1 MYNAQT
7 GRTYNN
13 DLQSFIDRL
22 LQHAHWV
29 LFLILEVLSGWMLFR
44 FNAYQGSVWFT
55 QANAVAGKVLDYE
68 AKLLQFIHLK
78 DLNVQLTQNI
88 LQLQQENDSIRTLLA
103 QLTQDS
109 SYTQKVQTELLADE
123 KLIPAHVI
131 SNSIKQKDNYITLD
145 KGSKDGIRT
154 EMGVVSG
161 TGIVGI
167 TYLVS
172 RHYSMVL
179 PILNTHSNISCRL
192 RGTNYFGSLKWNGG
206 SPLQAYMDDIP
217 RHARCKIGDI
227 VETSGFSSV
236 FPAGIFVGKV
246 IQIKNSK
253 DGLSYRL
260 EVQLSTDLAQIR
272 DVCIISNSRQAELD
286 SLQRQAK

>member
-1 MYNAQT
+1 M
-7 GRTYNN
+7 
-13 DLQSFIDRL
+13 
-22 LQHAHWV
+22 

-55 QANAVAGKVLDYE
+55 QANAVAGQVLDYE

-78 DLNVQLTQNI
+78 DLNGQLTHDI
-88 LQLQQENDSIRTLLA
+88 LQLQQENDSMRTLLA

-109 SYTQKVQTELLADE
+109 SYTQKIQADLLAGE

-131 SNSIKQKDNYITLD
+131 SNSIKQKDNFITLD

-172 RHYSMVL
+172 NHFSVVL

-192 RGTNYFGSLKWNGG
+192 RGTNYFGSLKWSGG

-217 RHARCKIGDI
+217 RHARCKIGDV

-246 IQIKNSK
+246 IQINNSK

-260 EVQLSTDLAQIR
+260 EVQLSTDLAKIR
-272 DVCIISNSRQAELD
+272 DVCIVSNSRQAELD

>member
-1 MYNAQT
+1 
-7 GRTYNN
+7 
-13 DLQSFIDRL
+13 
-22 LQHAHWV
+22 
-29 LFLILEVLSGWMLFR
+29 MLFR

-55 QANAVAGKVLDYE
+55 QANAVAGQVLDYE

-78 DLNVQLTQNI
+78 DLNGQLTQDI
-88 LQLQQENDSIRTLLA
+88 LQLQQENDSMRTLLA
-103 QLTQDS
+103 QLIQDS
-109 SYTQKVQTELLADE
+109 SYTQKIQANLLAGE

-131 SNSIKQKDNYITLD
+131 SNSIKQKDNFITLD

-172 RHYSMVL
+172 NHFSVVL

-192 RGTNYFGSLKWNGG
+192 RGTNYFGSLKWSGG

-217 RHARCKIGDI
+217 RHARCKIGDV

-246 IQIKNSK
+246 IQINNSK

-260 EVQLSTDLAQIR
+260 EVQLSTDLAKIR
-272 DVCIISNSRQAELD
+272 DVCIVSNSRQAELD

>member
-1 MYNAQT
+1 M
-7 GRTYNN
+7 
-13 DLQSFIDRL
+13 
-22 LQHAHWV
+22 

-55 QANAVAGKVLDYE
+55 QANAVAGQVLDYE

-78 DLNVQLTQNI
+78 DLNGQLTQDI
-88 LQLQQENDSIRTLLA
+88 LQLQQENDSMRTLLA
-103 QLTQDS
+103 QLIQDS
-109 SYTQKVQTELLADE
+109 SYTQKIQANLLAGE

-131 SNSIKQKDNYITLD
+131 SNSIKQKDNFITLD

-172 RHYSMVL
+172 NHFSVVL

-192 RGTNYFGSLKWNGG
+192 RGTNYFGSLKWSGG

-217 RHARCKIGDI
+217 RHARCKIGDV

-246 IQIKNSK
+246 IQINNSK

-260 EVQLSTDLAQIR
+260 EVQLSTDLAKIR
-272 DVCIISNSRQAELD
+272 DVCIVSNSRQAELD

>member
-1 MYNAQT
+1 M
-7 GRTYNN
+7 
-13 DLQSFIDRL
+13 QSFIDRL
-22 LQHAHWV
+22 LQYAHWV
-29 LFLILEVLSGWMLFR
+29 LFLILEILSGWMLFR

-55 QANAVAGKVLDYE
+55 QANAVAGQVLDYE

-78 DLNVQLTQNI
+78 DLNGQLTQDI
-88 LQLQQENDSIRTLLA
+88 LQLQQENDSMRTLLA

-109 SYTQKVQTELLADE
+109 SYTQKIQADLLAGE

-131 SNSIKQKDNYITLD
+131 SNSIKQKDNFITLD

-172 RHYSMVL
+172 NHFSVVL

-192 RGTNYFGSLKWNGG
+192 RGTNYFGSLKWSGG

-217 RHARCKIGDI
+217 RHARCKIGDV

-246 IQIKNSK
+246 IQINNSK

-260 EVQLSTDLAQIR
+260 EVQLSTDLAKIR
-272 DVCIISNSRQAELD
+272 DVCIVSNSRQAELD

>member
-1 MYNAQT
+1 M
-7 GRTYNN
+7 
-13 DLQSFIDRL
+13 
-22 LQHAHWV
+22 

-55 QANAVAGKVLDYE
+55 QANAVAGQVLDYE

-78 DLNVQLTQNI
+78 DLNGQLTQDI
-88 LQLQQENDSIRTLLA
+88 LQLQQENDSMRTLLA

-109 SYTQKVQTELLADE
+109 SYTQKIQADLLAGE

-131 SNSIKQKDNYITLD
+131 SNSIKQKDNFITLD

-172 RHYSMVL
+172 NHFSVVL

-192 RGTNYFGSLKWNGG
+192 RGTNYFGSLKWSGG

-217 RHARCKIGDI
+217 RHARCKIGDV

-246 IQIKNSK
+246 IQINNSK

-260 EVQLSTDLAQIR
+260 EVQLSTDLAKIR
-272 DVCIISNSRQAELD
+272 DVCRVSNSRQAELD

>member
-1 MYNAQT
+1 
-7 GRTYNN
+7 
-13 DLQSFIDRL
+13 
-22 LQHAHWV
+22 
-29 LFLILEVLSGWMLFR
+29 MLFR

-123 KLIPAHVI
+123 KLIPAHII

-172 RHYSMVL
+172 NHFSVVL

-192 RGTNYFGSLKWNGG
+192 RGTNYFGSLKWSGG

-217 RHARCKIGDI
+217 RHARCKIGDV

-246 IQIKNSK
+246 IQINNSK

-260 EVQLSTDLAQIR
+260 EVQLSTDLAKIR
-272 DVCIISNSRQAELD
+272 DVCIVSNSRQAELD

>member
-1 MYNAQT
+1 M
-7 GRTYNN
+7 
-13 DLQSFIDRL
+13 QSFIDRL
-22 LQHAHWV
+22 LQYAHWV

-55 QANAVAGKVLDYE
+55 QANAVAGQVLDYE

-78 DLNVQLTQNI
+78 DLNGQLTQDI
-88 LQLQQENDSIRTLLA
+88 LQLQQENDSMRTLLA

-109 SYTQKVQTELLADE
+109 SYTQKIQADLLAGE

-131 SNSIKQKDNYITLD
+131 SNSIKQKDNFITLD

-172 RHYSMVL
+172 NHFSVVL

-192 RGTNYFGSLKWNGG
+192 RGTNYFGSLKWSGG

-217 RHARCKIGDI
+217 RHARCKIGDV

-246 IQIKNSK
+246 IQINNSK

-260 EVQLSTDLAQIR
+260 EVQLSTDLAKIR
-272 DVCIISNSRQAELD
+272 DVCIVSNSRQAELD

>member
-1 MYNAQT
+1 M
-7 GRTYNN
+7 RT
-13 DLQSFIDRL
+13 Q
-22 LQHAHWV
+22 
-29 LFLILEVLSGWMLFR
+29 
-44 FNAYQGSVWFT
+44 
-55 QANAVAGKVLDYE
+55 
-68 AKLLQFIHLK
+68 
-78 DLNVQLTQNI
+78 
-88 LQLQQENDSIRTLLA
+88 LA

-109 SYTQKVQTELLADE
+109 SYTQKVQAELLNGE

-131 SNSIKQKDNYITLD
+131 SNSIKQKDNFITLD
-145 KGSKDGIRT
+145 KGLKDGIRT

-172 RHYSMVL
+172 NHFSVVL
-179 PILNTHSNISCRL
+179 PILNSHSNISCRL
-192 RGTNYFGSLKWNGG
+192 RGTNYFGSLKWDGG

-246 IQIKNSK
+246 IQVKNSK

-272 DVCIISNSRQAELD
+272 DVRIVSNSRQAELD
-286 SLQRQAK
+286 SLQRQVK

>member
-1 MYNAQT
+1 M
-7 GRTYNN
+7 
-13 DLQSFIDRL
+13 
-22 LQHAHWV
+22 

-55 QANAVAGKVLDYE
+55 QANAVAGQVLDYE
-68 AKLLQFIHLK
+68 ANLLQFIHLK
-78 DLNVQLTQNI
+78 DLNGQLTQGI
-88 LQLQQENDSIRTLLA
+88 LQLQQENDSMRTLLM

-109 SYTQKVQTELLADE
+109 SYTQKIQADLLAGE

-131 SNSIKQKDNYITLD
+131 SNSIKQKDNFITLD

-172 RHYSMVL
+172 NHFSVVL

-192 RGTNYFGSLKWNGG
+192 RGTNYFGSLKWSGG

-217 RHARCKIGDI
+217 RHARCKIGDV

-246 IQIKNSK
+246 IQINNSK

-260 EVQLSTDLAQIR
+260 EVQLSTDLAKIR
-272 DVCIISNSRQAELD
+272 DVCIVSNSRQAELD

>member
-1 MYNAQT
+1 M
-7 GRTYNN
+7 
-13 DLQSFIDRL
+13 
-22 LQHAHWV
+22 

-55 QANAVAGKVLDYE
+55 QANAVAGQVLDYK

-78 DLNVQLTQNI
+78 DLNGQLTQDI
-88 LQLQQENDSIRTLLA
+88 LQLQQENDSMRTLLA

-109 SYTQKVQTELLADE
+109 SYTQKIQADLLAGE

-131 SNSIKQKDNYITLD
+131 SNSIKQKDNFITLD

-172 RHYSMVL
+172 NHFSVVL

-192 RGTNYFGSLKWNGG
+192 RGTNYFGSLKWSGG

-217 RHARCKIGDI
+217 RHARCKIGDV

-246 IQIKNSK
+246 IQINNSK

-260 EVQLSTDLAQIR
+260 EVQLSTDLAKIR
-272 DVCIISNSRQAELD
+272 DVCIVSNSRQAELD

>member
-1 MYNAQT
+1 M
-7 GRTYNN
+7 
-13 DLQSFIDRL
+13 QSFIDRL
-22 LQHAHWV
+22 LQYAHWV

-55 QANAVAGKVLDYE
+55 QANAVAGQVLDYE

-78 DLNVQLTQNI
+78 DLNGQLTQDI
-88 LQLQQENDSIRTLLA
+88 LQLQQENDSMRTLLA

-109 SYTQKVQTELLADE
+109 SYTQKIQADLLAGE

-131 SNSIKQKDNYITLD
+131 SNSIKQKDNFITLD

-172 RHYSMVL
+172 NHFSVVL
-179 PILNTHSNISCRL
+179 PILNTHSNIRCRL
-192 RGTNYFGSLKWNGG
+192 RGTNYFGSLKWSGG

-217 RHARCKIGDI
+217 RHARCKIGDV

-246 IQIKNSK
+246 IQIN
-253 DGLSYRL
+253 
-260 EVQLSTDLAQIR
+260 
-272 DVCIISNSRQAELD
+272 
-286 SLQRQAK
+286 

>member
-1 MYNAQT
+1 
-7 GRTYNN
+7 
-13 DLQSFIDRL
+13 LQSFIDRL
-22 LQHAHWV
+22 LQYAHWV

-55 QANAVAGKVLDYE
+55 QANAMAGQVLDYE

-78 DLNVQLTQNI
+78 DLNGQLTQDI
-88 LQLQQENDSIRTLLA
+88 LQLQQENDSMRTLLA

-109 SYTQKVQTELLADE
+109 SYTQKIQADLLAGE

-131 SNSIKQKDNYITLD
+131 SNSIKQKDNFITLD

-172 RHYSMVL
+172 NHFSVVL

-192 RGTNYFGSLKWNGG
+192 RGTNYFGSLKWSGG

-217 RHARCKIGDI
+217 RHARCKIGDV

-246 IQIKNSK
+246 IQINNSK

-260 EVQLSTDLAQIR
+260 EVQLSTDLAKIR
-272 DVCIISNSRQAELD
+272 DVCIVSNSRQAELD

>member
-1 MYNAQT
+1 M
-7 GRTYNN
+7 
-13 DLQSFIDRL
+13 QSFIDRL
-22 LQHAHWV
+22 LQYAHWV
-29 LFLILEVLSGWMLFR
+29 LFLVLEVLSGWMLFR

-55 QANAVAGKVLDYE
+55 QANAVAGQVLDYE

-78 DLNVQLTQNI
+78 DLNGQLTQDI
-88 LQLQQENDSIRTLLA
+88 LQLQQENDSMRTLLM

-109 SYTQKVQTELLADE
+109 SYTQKIQADLLAGE

-131 SNSIKQKDNYITLD
+131 SNSIKQKDNFITLD

-172 RHYSMVL
+172 NHYSVVL

-192 RGTNYFGSLKWNGG
+192 RGTNYFGSLKWSGG

-217 RHARCKIGDI
+217 RHARCKIGDV

-246 IQIKNSK
+246 IQINNSK

-260 EVQLSTDLAQIR
+260 EVQLSTDLAKIR
-272 DVCIISNSRQAELD
+272 DVCIVSNSRQAELD

>member
-1 MYNAQT
+1 
-7 GRTYNN
+7 
-13 DLQSFIDRL
+13 
-22 LQHAHWV
+22 
-29 LFLILEVLSGWMLFR
+29 MLFR

-55 QANAVAGKVLDYE
+55 QANAVAGQVLDYE

-78 DLNVQLTQNI
+78 DLNGQLTQDI
-88 LQLQQENDSIRTLLA
+88 LQLQQENDSMRTLLA

-109 SYTQKVQTELLADE
+109 SYTQKIQADLLAGE

-131 SNSIKQKDNYITLD
+131 SNSIKQKDNFITLD

-172 RHYSMVL
+172 NHYSVVL

-192 RGTNYFGSLKWNGG
+192 RGTNYFGSLKWSGG

-217 RHARCKIGDI
+217 RHARCKIGDV

-246 IQIKNSK
+246 IQINNSK

-272 DVCIISNSRQAELD
+272 DVCIVSNSLQAELD

>member
-1 MYNAQT
+1 M
-7 GRTYNN
+7 
-13 DLQSFIDRL
+13 QSFIDRL
-22 LQHAHWV
+22 LQYAHWV

-55 QANAVAGKVLDYE
+55 QANAVAGQVLDYE

-78 DLNVQLTQNI
+78 DLNGQLTQDI
-88 LQLQQENDSIRTLLA
+88 LQLQQENDSMRTLLV

-109 SYTQKVQTELLADE
+109 SYTQKIQADLLAGE

-131 SNSIKQKDNYITLD
+131 SNSIKQKDNFITLD

-172 RHYSMVL
+172 NHFSVVL

-192 RGTNYFGSLKWNGG
+192 RGTNYFGSLKWSGG

-217 RHARCKIGDI
+217 RHARCKIGDV

-246 IQIKNSK
+246 IQINNSK

-260 EVQLSTDLAQIR
+260 EVQLSTDLAKIR
-272 DVCIISNSRQAELD
+272 DVCIVSNSRQAELD

>member
-1 MYNAQT
+1 M
-7 GRTYNN
+7 
-13 DLQSFIDRL
+13 
-22 LQHAHWV
+22 

-55 QANAVAGKVLDYE
+55 QANAVAGQVLDYE

-78 DLNVQLTQNI
+78 DQNGQLTQDI
-88 LQLQQENDSIRTLLA
+88 LQLQQENDSMRTLLA

-109 SYTQKVQTELLADE
+109 SYTQKIQADLLAGE

-131 SNSIKQKDNYITLD
+131 SNSIKQKDNFITLD

-172 RHYSMVL
+172 NHFSVVL

-192 RGTNYFGSLKWNGG
+192 RGTNYFGSLKWSGG

-217 RHARCKIGDI
+217 RHARCKIGDV

-246 IQIKNSK
+246 IQINNSK

-260 EVQLSTDLAQIR
+260 EVQLSTDLAKIR
-272 DVCIISNSRQAELD
+272 DVCIVSNSRQAELD

>member
-1 MYNAQT
+1 
-7 GRTYNN
+7 
-13 DLQSFIDRL
+13 
-22 LQHAHWV
+22 
-29 LFLILEVLSGWMLFR
+29 MLFR

-55 QANAVAGKVLDYE
+55 QANAVAGYVLDYQ
-68 AKLLQFIHLK
+68 AKILQFVHLK
-78 DLNVQLTQNI
+78 DQNSQLTEDI
-88 LQLQQENDSIRTLLA
+88 LLLQQENESMRTQLA

-109 SYTQKVQTELLADE
+109 SYTQKVQAELLNGE

-131 SNSIKQKDNYITLD
+131 SNSIKQKDNFITLD
-145 KGSKDGIRT
+145 KGLKDGIRT

-172 RHYSMVL
+172 NHFSVVL
-179 PILNTHSNISCRL
+179 PILNSHSNISCRL
-192 RGTNYFGSLKWNGG
+192 RGTNYFGSLKWDGG

-246 IQIKNSK
+246 IQVKNSK

-272 DVCIISNSRQAELD
+272 DVRIVSNSRQAELD
-286 SLQRQAK
+286 SLQRQVK

>member
-1 MYNAQT
+1 M
-7 GRTYNN
+7 
-13 DLQSFIDRL
+13 
-22 LQHAHWV
+22 
-29 LFLILEVLSGWMLFR
+29 LFLILEALSGWMLFR

-55 QANAVAGKVLDYE
+55 QANAVAGQVLDYE

-78 DLNVQLTQNI
+78 DLNGQLTQDI
-88 LQLQQENDSIRTLLA
+88 LQLQQENDSMRTLLA

-109 SYTQKVQTELLADE
+109 SYTQKIQADLLAGE

-131 SNSIKQKDNYITLD
+131 SNSIKQKDNFITLD

-172 RHYSMVL
+172 NHFSVVL

-192 RGTNYFGSLKWNGG
+192 RGTNYFGSLKWSGG

-217 RHARCKIGDI
+217 RHARCKIGDV

-246 IQIKNSK
+246 IQINNSK

-260 EVQLSTDLAQIR
+260 EVQLSTDLAKIR
-272 DVCIISNSRQAELD
+272 DVCIVSNSRQAELD

>member
-1 MYNAQT
+1 M
-7 GRTYNN
+7 
-13 DLQSFIDRL
+13 QSFIDRL
-22 LQHAHWV
+22 LQYAHWV

-55 QANAVAGKVLDYE
+55 QANAVAGQVLDYE

-78 DLNVQLTQNI
+78 DLNGQLTQDI
-88 LQLQQENDSIRTLLA
+88 LQLQQENDSMRTLLA
-103 QLTQDS
+103 QLIQDS
-109 SYTQKVQTELLADE
+109 SYTQKIQADLLAGE

-131 SNSIKQKDNYITLD
+131 SNSIKQKDNFITLD

-172 RHYSMVL
+172 NHFSVVL

-192 RGTNYFGSLKWNGG
+192 RGTNYFGSLKWSGG

-217 RHARCKIGDI
+217 RHARCKIGDV

-246 IQIKNSK
+246 IQINNSK

-260 EVQLSTDLAQIR
+260 EVQLSTDLAKIR
-272 DVCIISNSRQAELD
+272 DVCIVSNSRQAELD

>member
-1 MYNAQT
+1 
-7 GRTYNN
+7 
-13 DLQSFIDRL
+13 LQSFIDRL
-22 LQHAHWV
+22 LQYAHWV

-55 QANAVAGKVLDYE
+55 QANAVAGQVLDYE

-78 DLNVQLTQNI
+78 DLNGQLTQDI
-88 LQLQQENDSIRTLLA
+88 LQLQQENDSMRTLLA

-109 SYTQKVQTELLADE
+109 SYTQKIQADLLAGE

-131 SNSIKQKDNYITLD
+131 SNSIKQKDNFITLD
-145 KGSKDGIRT
+145 KGSKDGVRT

-172 RHYSMVL
+172 NHFSVVL

-192 RGTNYFGSLKWNGG
+192 RGTNYFGSLKWSGG

-217 RHARCKIGDI
+217 RHARCKIGDV

-246 IQIKNSK
+246 IQINNSK

-260 EVQLSTDLAQIR
+260 EVQLSTDLAKIR
-272 DVCIISNSRQAELD
+272 DVCIVSNSRQAELD

>member
-1 MYNAQT
+1 M
-7 GRTYNN
+7 
-13 DLQSFIDRL
+13 
-22 LQHAHWV
+22 

-55 QANAVAGKVLDYE
+55 QANAVAGQVLDYE

-78 DLNVQLTQNI
+78 DLNGQLTQDI
-88 LQLQQENDSIRTLLA
+88 LQLQQENESMRTLLA

-109 SYTQKVQTELLADE
+109 SYTQKIQADLLAGE

-131 SNSIKQKDNYITLD
+131 SNSIKQKDNFITLD

-172 RHYSMVL
+172 NHFSVVL

-192 RGTNYFGSLKWNGG
+192 RGTNYFGSLKWSGG

-217 RHARCKIGDI
+217 RHARCKIGDV

-246 IQIKNSK
+246 IQINNSK

-272 DVCIISNSRQAELD
+272 DVCIVSNSRQAELD

>member
-1 MYNAQT
+1 M
-7 GRTYNN
+7 
-13 DLQSFIDRL
+13 QSFIDRL
-22 LQHAHWV
+22 LQYAHWM

-55 QANAVAGKVLDYE
+55 QANAVAGQVLDYE

-78 DLNVQLTQNI
+78 NLNGQLTQDI
-88 LQLQQENDSIRTLLA
+88 LQLQQENDSMRTLLA

-109 SYTQKVQTELLADE
+109 SYTQKIQADLLAGE

-131 SNSIKQKDNYITLD
+131 SNSIKQKDNFITLD

-172 RHYSMVL
+172 NHFSVVL

-192 RGTNYFGSLKWNGG
+192 RGTNYFGSLKWSGG

-217 RHARCKIGDI
+217 RHARCKIGDV

-246 IQIKNSK
+246 IQINNSK

-260 EVQLSTDLAQIR
+260 EVQLSTDLAKIR
-272 DVCIISNSRQAELD
+272 DVCIVSNSRQAELD

>member
-1 MYNAQT
+1 MVQCPNR
-7 GRTYNN
+7 RTYNN

-22 LQHAHWV
+22 LQYAHWV

-55 QANAVAGKVLDYE
+55 QANAVAGQVLDYE

-78 DLNVQLTQNI
+78 DLNGQLTQDI
-88 LQLQQENDSIRTLLA
+88 LQLQQENDSMRTLLA

-109 SYTQKVQTELLADE
+109 SYTQKIQADLLAGE

-131 SNSIKQKDNYITLD
+131 SNSIKQKDNFITLD

-172 RHYSMVL
+172 NHFSVVL

-192 RGTNYFGSLKWNGG
+192 RGTNYFGSLKWSGG

-217 RHARCKIGDI
+217 RHARCKIGDV

-246 IQIKNSK
+246 IQINNSK

-260 EVQLSTDLAQIR
+260 EVQLSTDLAKIR
-272 DVCIISNSRQAELD
+272 DVCIVSNSRQAELD

>member
-1 MYNAQT
+1 
-7 GRTYNN
+7 
-13 DLQSFIDRL
+13 
-22 LQHAHWV
+22 
-29 LFLILEVLSGWMLFR
+29 MLFR

-55 QANAVAGKVLDYE
+55 QASAVAGQVLDYE

-78 DLNVQLTQNI
+78 DLNGQLTQDI
-88 LQLQQENDSIRTLLA
+88 LQLQQENDSMRTLLA

-109 SYTQKVQTELLADE
+109 SYTQKIQADLLAGE

-131 SNSIKQKDNYITLD
+131 SNSIKQKDNFITLD

-172 RHYSMVL
+172 NHFSVVL

-192 RGTNYFGSLKWNGG
+192 RGTNYFGSLKWSGG

-217 RHARCKIGDI
+217 RHARCKIGDV

-246 IQIKNSK
+246 IQINNSK

-260 EVQLSTDLAQIR
+260 EVQLSTDLAKIR
-272 DVCIISNSRQAELD
+272 DVCIVSNSRQAELD

>member
-1 MYNAQT
+1 M
-7 GRTYNN
+7 
-13 DLQSFIDRL
+13 QSFIDRL
-22 LQHAHWV
+22 LQYAHWV

-55 QANAVAGKVLDYE
+55 QANAVAGQVLDYE

-78 DLNVQLTQNI
+78 DLNGQLTQDI
-88 LQLQQENDSIRTLLA
+88 LQLQQENDSMRTLLA

-109 SYTQKVQTELLADE
+109 SYTQKIQTDLLAGE

-131 SNSIKQKDNYITLD
+131 SNSIKQKDNFITLD

-172 RHYSMVL
+172 NHFSVVL

-192 RGTNYFGSLKWNGG
+192 RGTNYFGSLKWSGG

-217 RHARCKIGDI
+217 RHARCKIGDV

-246 IQIKNSK
+246 IQINNSK

-260 EVQLSTDLAQIR
+260 EVQLSTDLAKIR
-272 DVCIISNSRQAELD
+272 DVCIVSNSRQAELD

>member
-1 MYNAQT
+1 M
-7 GRTYNN
+7 
-13 DLQSFIDRL
+13 QSFIDRL
-22 LQHAHWV
+22 LQYAHWV

-55 QANAVAGKVLDYE
+55 QANAVAGQVLDYE

-78 DLNVQLTQNI
+78 NLNGQLTQDI
-88 LQLQQENDSIRTLLA
+88 LQLQQENDSMRTLLA

-109 SYTQKVQTELLADE
+109 SYTQKIQADLLAGE

-131 SNSIKQKDNYITLD
+131 SNSIKQKDNFITLD

-172 RHYSMVL
+172 NHFSVVL

-192 RGTNYFGSLKWNGG
+192 RGTNYFGSLKWSGG

-217 RHARCKIGDI
+217 RHARCKIGDV

-246 IQIKNSK
+246 IQINNSK

-260 EVQLSTDLAQIR
+260 EVQLSTDLAKIR
-272 DVCIISNSRQAELD
+272 DVCIVSNSRQAEMD

>member
-1 MYNAQT
+1 M
-7 GRTYNN
+7 
-13 DLQSFIDRL
+13 
-22 LQHAHWV
+22 

-55 QANAVAGKVLDYE
+55 QANAVAGQVLDYE

-78 DLNVQLTQNI
+78 DLNGQLTQDI
-88 LQLQQENDSIRTLLA
+88 LQLQQENDSMRTLLA

-109 SYTQKVQTELLADE
+109 SYTQKIQADLLAGE

-131 SNSIKQKDNYITLD
+131 SNSIKQKDNFITLD

-172 RHYSMVL
+172 NHFSVVL

-192 RGTNYFGSLKWNGG
+192 RGTNYFGSLKWSGG
-206 SPLQAYMDDIP
+206 SPLQAYMDDSP
-217 RHARCKIGDI
+217 RHARCKIGDV

-246 IQIKNSK
+246 IQINNSK

-260 EVQLSTDLAQIR
+260 EVQLSTDLAKIR
-272 DVCIISNSRQAELD
+272 DVCIVSNSRQAELD

>member
-1 MYNAQT
+1 M
-7 GRTYNN
+7 
-13 DLQSFIDRL
+13 
-22 LQHAHWV
+22 

-55 QANAVAGKVLDYE
+55 QANAVAGQVLDYE

-78 DLNVQLTQNI
+78 DLNGQLTQDI
-88 LQLQQENDSIRTLLA
+88 LQLQQENDSMRTLLA
-103 QLTQDS
+103 QLIQDS
-109 SYTQKVQTELLADE
+109 SYTQKIQADLLAGE

-131 SNSIKQKDNYITLD
+131 SNSIRQKDNFITLD

-172 RHYSMVL
+172 NHFSVVL

-192 RGTNYFGSLKWNGG
+192 RGTNYFGSLKWSGG

-217 RHARCKIGDI
+217 RHARCKIGDV

-246 IQIKNSK
+246 IQINNSK

-260 EVQLSTDLAQIR
+260 EVQLSTDLAKIR
-272 DVCIISNSRQAELD
+272 DVCIVSNSRQAELD

>member
-1 MYNAQT
+1 M
-7 GRTYNN
+7 
-13 DLQSFIDRL
+13 
-22 LQHAHWV
+22 

-55 QANAVAGKVLDYE
+55 QANAVAGQVLDYE

-78 DLNVQLTQNI
+78 DLNGQLTQDI
-88 LQLQQENDSIRTLLA
+88 LQLQQENDSMRTLLA
-103 QLTQDS
+103 QLIQDS
-109 SYTQKVQTELLADE
+109 SYTQKIQADLLAGE

-131 SNSIKQKDNYITLD
+131 SNSIKQKDNFITLD

-172 RHYSMVL
+172 NHFSVVL

-192 RGTNYFGSLKWNGG
+192 RGTNYFGSLKWSGG

-217 RHARCKIGDI
+217 RHARCKIGDV

-246 IQIKNSK
+246 IQINNSK

-260 EVQLSTDLAQIR
+260 EVQLSTDLAKIR
-272 DVCIISNSRQAELD
+272 DVCIVSNSRQAELD

>member
-1 MYNAQT
+1 
-7 GRTYNN
+7 
-13 DLQSFIDRL
+13 
-22 LQHAHWV
+22 
-29 LFLILEVLSGWMLFR
+29 MLFR

-55 QANAVAGKVLDYE
+55 QANAVAGQVLDYE

-78 DLNVQLTQNI
+78 DLNGQLTLDI
-88 LQLQQENDSIRTLLA
+88 LQLQQENDSMRTLLA

-109 SYTQKVQTELLADE
+109 SYTQKIQADLLAGE

-131 SNSIKQKDNYITLD
+131 SNSIKQKDNFITLD

-172 RHYSMVL
+172 NHFSVVL

-192 RGTNYFGSLKWNGG
+192 RGTNYFGSLKWSGG

-217 RHARCKIGDI
+217 RHARCKIGDV

-246 IQIKNSK
+246 IQINNSK

-260 EVQLSTDLAQIR
+260 EVQLSTDLAKIR
-272 DVCIISNSRQAELD
+272 DVCIVSNSRQAELD

>member
-1 MYNAQT
+1 M
-7 GRTYNN
+7 
-13 DLQSFIDRL
+13 QSFIDRL
-22 LQHAHWV
+22 LQYAHWV
-29 LFLILEVLSGWMLFR
+29 IFLVLEALSGWMLFR
-44 FNAYQGSVWFT
+44 FNAYQGSAWFT
-55 QANAVAGKVLDYE
+55 QANAVAGYVLDCQ
-68 AKLLQFIHLK
+68 AKILQFVHLK
-78 DLNVQLTQNI
+78 DQNSQLTQDI
-88 LQLQQENDSIRTLLA
+88 LLLQQENESMRTQLA

-109 SYTQKVQTELLADE
+109 SYTQKVQAELLNGE

-131 SNSIKQKDNYITLD
+131 SNSIKQKDNFITLD
-145 KGSKDGIRT
+145 KGLKDGIRT

-172 RHYSMVL
+172 NHFSVVL
-179 PILNTHSNISCRL
+179 PILNSHSNISCRL
-192 RGTNYFGSLKWNGG
+192 RGTNYFGSLKWDGG

-246 IQIKNSK
+246 IQVKNSK

-272 DVCIISNSRQAELD
+272 DVRIVSNSRQAELD
-286 SLQRQAK
+286 SLQRQIK

>member
-1 MYNAQT
+1 M
-7 GRTYNN
+7 
-13 DLQSFIDRL
+13 QSFIDRL
-22 LQHAHWV
+22 LQYAHWV

-55 QANAVAGKVLDYE
+55 QANAVAGQVLDYE

-78 DLNVQLTQNI
+78 DLNGQLTQDI
-88 LQLQQENDSIRTLLA
+88 LQLQQENDSMRTLLA

-109 SYTQKVQTELLADE
+109 SYTQKIQADLLAGE

-131 SNSIKQKDNYITLD
+131 SNSIKQKDNFITLD
-145 KGSKDGIRT
+145 KGSKNGIRT

-172 RHYSMVL
+172 NHFSVVL

-192 RGTNYFGSLKWNGG
+192 RGTNYFGSLKWSGG

-217 RHARCKIGDI
+217 RHARCKIGDV

-246 IQIKNSK
+246 IQINNSK

-260 EVQLSTDLAQIR
+260 EVQLSTDLAKIR
-272 DVCIISNSRQAELD
+272 DVCIVSNSRQAELD

>member
-1 MYNAQT
+1 M
-7 GRTYNN
+7 
-13 DLQSFIDRL
+13 QSFIDRL
-22 LQHAHWV
+22 LQYAHWV

-55 QANAVAGKVLDYE
+55 QANAVAGQVLDYE

-78 DLNVQLTQNI
+78 DLNGQLTQDI
-88 LQLQQENDSIRTLLA
+88 LQLQQENDSMRTLLA

-109 SYTQKVQTELLADE
+109 SYTQKIQADLLAGE

-131 SNSIKQKDNYITLD
+131 SNSIKQKDNFITLD

-172 RHYSMVL
+172 KHFSVVL

-192 RGTNYFGSLKWNGG
+192 RGTNYFGSLKWSGG

-217 RHARCKIGDI
+217 RHARCKIGDV

-246 IQIKNSK
+246 IQINNSK

-260 EVQLSTDLAQIR
+260 EVQLSTDLAKIR
-272 DVCIISNSRQAELD
+272 DVCIVSNSRQAELD

>member
-1 MYNAQT
+1 M
-7 GRTYNN
+7 
-13 DLQSFIDRL
+13 QSFIDRL
-22 LQHAHWV
+22 LQYAHWV

-88 LQLQQENDSIRTLLA
+88 LQLQQENDSMRTLLA

-109 SYTQKVQTELLADE
+109 SYTQKIQADLLAGE

-131 SNSIKQKDNYITLD
+131 SNSIKQKDNFITLD

-172 RHYSMVL
+172 NHFSVVL

-192 RGTNYFGSLKWNGG
+192 RGPNYFGSLKWSGG

-217 RHARCKIGDI
+217 RHARCKIGDV

-246 IQIKNSK
+246 IQINNSK

-260 EVQLSTDLAQIR
+260 EVQLSTDLAKIR
-272 DVCIISNSRQAELD
+272 DVCIVSNSRQAELD

>member
-1 MYNAQT
+1 M
-7 GRTYNN
+7 
-13 DLQSFIDRL
+13 QSFIDRL
-22 LQHAHWV
+22 LQYAHWV

-55 QANAVAGKVLDYE
+55 QANAVAGQVLDYE

-78 DLNVQLTQNI
+78 DLNGQLTQDI
-88 LQLQQENDSIRTLLA
+88 LQLQQENDSMRTLLA

-109 SYTQKVQTELLADE
+109 SYTQKIQADLLAGE

-131 SNSIKQKDNYITLD
+131 SNSIKQKDNFITLD

-172 RHYSMVL
+172 NHFSVVL

-192 RGTNYFGSLKWNGG
+192 RGTNYFGSLKWSGG

-217 RHARCKIGDI
+217 RHARCKIGDV

-246 IQIKNSK
+246 IQINNSK

-260 EVQLSTDLAQIR
+260 EVQLSTDLAKIR
-272 DVCIISNSRQAELD
+272 DVCIVSNSRQAELD
-286 SLQRQAK
+286 SLQRQTK